1 MNVTG
6 QTTLGIL
13 VQPFTLINTSSG
25 RTVAVLSLTDPTHLA
40 LTKYSEHLTR
50 DYRRSL
56 LSALHLRDIQP
67 ASIVPSVVVCM
78 ITAIPVSHDEV
89 AVAGT
94 HVAAATA
101 RLHQLVDEAIGV
113 DLFILGDFEVTSIEP
128 YMRCRAAAATRAR
141 TFTPRPQPLTPPPPQ
156 PHP

>member
-101 RLHQLVDEAIGV
+101 RLHQLV
-113 DLFILGDFEVTSIEP
+113 ILGDFEVTSIEP